1 LISARRL
8 TAITPGGDISRL
20 TADRILGASLLS
32 AGKLADAQDCLQRVV
47 DFHATPSGGHHSPLF
62 RRDPHVL
69 ARVRL
74 ARVLGLRG
82 HMDRAWA
89 EARSGFDMAQ
99 ASGAG
104 ITVCW
109 AVHDALSPIALAMGD
124 LDAAEAA
131 TAAMSDWAKRIDAAL
146 WKVMATC
153 WKGRLLFERGEVAQG
168 TELIAQALAA
178 CEQTGWQMGY
188 AQFLGWLAD
197 GLTRLGRLAEA
208 GTRLERAI
216 KWADDRGE
224 SWYRPELMRMKGEW
238 LLRQAHAGA
247 AEDCFRTANET
258 ARGQGALFWEL
269 RIALSLARLRI
280 AQGRQDEVRPLLA
293 PIHDRFTEGF
303 AMPDLRAARALLEAA
318 APR

>member
-1 LISARRL
+1 MRVYYDRDADINLIKSKKVA
-8 TAITPGGDISRL
+8 
-20 TADRILGASLLS
+20 
-32 AGKLADAQDCLQRVV
+32 VV
-47 DFHATPSGGHHSPLF
+47 GYGSQGHAHALNMRDSGVK
-62 RRDPHVL
+62 DV
-69 ARVRL
+69 V
-74 ARVLGLRG
+74 
-82 HMDRAWA
+82 
-89 EARSGFDMAQ
+89 
-99 ASGAG
+99 
-104 ITVCW
+104 
-109 AVHDALSPIALAMGD
+109 IALRKGSPSAAKAEKEGFKVMD
-124 LDAAEAA
+124 VAEAA

-197 GLTRLGRLAEA
+197 GLTRLGRLEEA

-303 AMPDLRAARALLEAA
+303 AMPDLRAARALLDAA